1 MPPAAATRDDAR
13 GRDCVRTPTSIT
25 RLPGIVWRAGGGG
38 GGCAR
43 AASARGLVPSAR
55 GLVPS
60 SRGVGRRAGGA
71 GDGVIRGAG
80 AGRFA
85 VRGAGAGAAR
95 FAAGGAAICVLA
107 QRRDARL
114 SIVDLGA
121 VAPPANY
128 AGVIDARIAA
138 GTADFT
144 ESPAM
149 QVGELEQALQAG
161 RERVS
166 SSAQLFIGG
175 EMGIGN
181 TTAAAAILAG
191 LTGAAPA
198 EVVGRGTGIDSG
210 GLARKQAV
218 VAAGLDR
225 HRPSWDGL
233 DGPAKALAV
242 LRCVGGFEIAG
253 LTGAFVAAAQAGVPV
268 LVDGFIAK
276 FPNSFHRGAASEIRI
291 QAIIEGS
298 DKNRAV
304 AEITQWIQGEKKAKR
319 LSTSRELH
327 YRSIRATL
335 FRDSLN
341 DCEKALPDY
350 EYLSRSGSKKSR
362 AKALAWEGICASG
375 LGQTEKARQAFGK
388 VDLKLL
394 PIQLRVEVEERVA
407 ALKGNP

>member
-1 MPPAAATRDDAR
+1 MTDWLQQPIAAIDDEARVAARARQGVLTKPPGSLGRLEQLAEAFAGWQGRVVPALSDIDIVVFAADHGVGAR
-13 GRDCVRTPTSIT
+13 GV
-25 RLPGIVWRAGGGG
+25 
-38 GGCAR
+38 
-43 AASARGLVPSAR
+43 SAFDP
-55 GLVPS
+55 
-60 SRGVGRRAGGA
+60 
-71 GDGVIRGAG
+71 
-80 AGRFA
+80 A
-85 VRGAGAGAAR
+85 VTGQMVAN

-107 QRRDARL
+107 RRHDARL

-166 SSAQLFIGG
+166 LSAQLFIGG

-268 LVDGFIAK
+268 LVDGFIA
-276 FPNSFHRGAASEIRI
+276 S
-291 QAIIEGS
+291 
-298 DKNRAV
+298 
-304 AEITQWIQGEKKAKR
+304 
-319 LSTSRELH
+319 
-327 YRSIRATL
+327 
-335 FRDSLN
+335 
-341 DCEKALPDY
+341 
-350 EYLSRSGSKKSR
+350 
-362 AKALAWEGICASG
+362 
-375 LGQTEKARQAFGK
+375 
-388 VDLKLL
+388 
-394 PIQLRVEVEERVA
+394 VA
-407 ALKGNP
+407 ALCAREIAPDCGRWQLFGHCSAEAGHRYLLETLDAKPLLDLGMRLGEGSGAALALGVIGDALALHAGMATFAEAGVTSGGANA